1 MNEIDNEGIVLAM
14 SKQIARQTDNAI
26 YGFIEDIDTEYGIK
40 RYIHADKETIANALM
55 EYPKYREL
63 GTVEE
68 CRKAVEL
75 YTKSKTTTVVP
86 DDSVVIVLSKR
97 DAEVMNT
104 LLSAE
109 IMKLDLHYGS
119 QKHTERQD
127 TCYAI
132 RDKIIGGK
140 DK

>member
-1 MNEIDNEGIVLAM
+1 M
-14 SKQIARQTDNAI
+14 S
-26 YGFIEDIDTEYGIK
+26 DI
-40 RYIHADKETIANALM
+40 TI
-55 EYPKYREL
+55 
-63 GTVEE
+63 T
-68 CRKAVEL
+68 
-75 YTKSKTTTVVP
+75 
-86 DDSVVIVLSKR
+86 LSKR
-97 DAEVMNT
+97 EAEVLNT